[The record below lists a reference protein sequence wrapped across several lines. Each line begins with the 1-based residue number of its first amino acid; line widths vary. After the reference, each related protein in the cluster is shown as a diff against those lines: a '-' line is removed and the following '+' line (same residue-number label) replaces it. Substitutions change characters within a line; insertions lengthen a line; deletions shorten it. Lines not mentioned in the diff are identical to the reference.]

1 MPSFNFEEA
10 EKKTQAATT
19 PSFNF
24 EEAENK
30 TKAAVFDFEA
40 AERVGNRPT
49 PQQIERQQG
58 DALTPTEGYVPN
70 RSVMQPYEGAGG
82 AAFGAYRIQGKA
94 RQENIEARETTK
106 PPKITFEELY
116 KNDDYFNV
124 IRDAQQAAGK
134 PDIAKGQS
142 REDYVKDFMDDRR
155 FVELNTVFGALPEL
169 VKMRNLPAQQQQ
181 AIAAGRRVFE
191 ETAGVFE
198 EGGQKGVRPYVDAL
212 KALITDPVNYV
223 GFGSA
228 KLATTATAQM
238 GKKELSKRAVI
249 GAGAAG
255 ETAAG
260 VAADITQQRLE
271 QETSKALGEEV
282 PKFDA
287 TRTAVVATISALA
300 GGAEGRTIANTPK
313 QTSKLR
319 EYMDSRK
326 PAAPTSPTS
335 PPTAAEQALID
346 PLRDNM
352 DSTVQEFVQREGRK
366 VLDSL
371 GPETAVTD
379 AKIATDLSSAAVRV
393 AMRVI
398 ETDDAF
404 KLKPNEQVS
413 TAIERV
419 FANIETIDD
428 AALEQAIRSVGMTP
442 DQFSAANKVTVSE
455 AARVMQQ
462 YSVASKM
469 LTRLRQIDPEF
480 SKRVDELY
488 GTNDVTTGAF
498 GTAMDAVRAVER
510 ESKVW
515 ITSGIDT
522 TFRNV
527 AGTTIGLTA
536 KAAVNLMEGLVFSIG
551 HGAKTAFNGGP
562 VKEVMMKDVGDT
574 FKDAFDTFFY
584 LKNKGLSAEVTDKLL
599 EANPTLR
606 NKMLHALQETDNREI
621 SVIGRWANT
630 LNTAQDAFFR
640 RAIFTSSV
648 EQQLR
653 RMGIDLYD
661 DVLAKDKL
669 IPTTI
674 LSKAVDDS
682 LKASFSYM
690 PKPARADQR
699 SFEKIMEG
707 GGNTIVRAIEGTP
720 FMSLAIPFP
729 RFMANAMAFQ
739 YRYSPLG
746 GAAGG
751 SEMLDGYKLIQKG
764 ETEKGLKKLRDGQT
778 KVAQGLVGTA
788 ALVAAYDYRMN
799 NPETEWYN
807 VKNDNG
813 TTTDIRAIFPLAPY
827 FAVADVLA
835 RNRQGLPAKTGEAV
849 ESVVGMK
856 LPTGSTATALD
867 QLVAAID
874 NEREVDKFATTAG
887 KLTGDFVGRFTQPF
901 ITKQLYD
908 YIDLMREEGSI
919 ARDPNVIEGEGT
931 FTEAA
936 KQRVMGR
943 LPVLKE
949 ELPEAVPRLR
959 EGPVYKEGE
968 FFNRIFGFRQEA
980 IKTPAEQEVV
990 KLGIDPF
997 RVYGSPSGDRQY
1009 DRDFIENANKLVI
1022 PRVEGIIANPAYQ
1035 KLDPVRKREVITEAI
1050 RDMTAIA
1057 RDITKNQM
1065 MAKDLNKVYKMRF
1078 NRLTE
1083 GQRRI
1088 INEEYAKRNG
1098 MTLEEAD
1105 DYEALDMYEAMLQT
1119 LRFAAGGLVR
1129 GAAKKLAGEAATT
1142 TRKSVADIVKE
1153 RNAAK
1158 QTEEMLAPVPTEPV
1172 KPVVAP
1178 SKPVAEPVKAPAAA
1192 APAKATEP
1200 VSSAYNF
1207 PNKAFTDE
1215 EYAAAEAQMLEE
1227 LGQMAKNMKVTQ
1239 PKEYA
1244 NTLQSYTAVS
1254 KGIKYKDMPPSP
1266 YQLDN
1271 AADDAVEAADDVVES
1286 TYKDISP
1293 QDEPTPIVISDKA
1306 IRGSIKDVQKWEDRD
1321 DMLNQIKEVRSE
1333 SFPTLRKLP
1342 QLKGVEDAV
1351 IGTVQG
1357 DFRFTKGREVNPTKD
1372 AAEFAKMARVAQ
1384 TKLNN
1389 LREKYKDMPPV
1400 TLYHGSKNADK
1411 AKSLRETGFAGT
1423 RETKPVSAGQS
1434 ELSVNIASFGKDP
1447 NLHFKTSSFGGAN
1460 PERFVAVEIP
1470 YADYVFSRVNMPQ
1483 TAYSEKNL
1491 NVIARA
1497 ISGAPKHVRPL
1508 GLPRDGMFETEDSIV
1523 DFEKVTRNTGV
1534 LKLPDDEF
1542 IPKVETFKK
1551 DLSERQAK
1559 MIKLR
1564 DSADA
1569 YRKAKDLP
1577 TANVLYRDIRDY
1589 AKMLFSNA
1597 KITSTKTGL
1606 GQRFDVDVGNMPVRT
1621 ETMREVAATLRKGGS
1636 KERADLLDKIA
1647 DNIKIVDDYM
1657 GERTIQEKNKARQ
1670 SLIRD
1675 IPKLN
1680 KGGLVSRRS

>member
-1 MPSFNFEEA
+1 MPFGINDEVV
-10 EKKTQAATT
+10 KPTT
-19 PSFNF
+19 GFGASDEVVEP
-24 EEAENK
+24 K
-30 TKAAVFDFEA
+30 VFGVSDE
-40 AERVGNRPT
+40 VVSPKRPT

-58 DALTPTEGYVPN
+58 AALTPTDGYVPN
-70 RSVMQPYEGAGG
+70 RSIMQPYEGEGG

-94 RQENIEARETTK
+94 RQENIEAREAAE
-106 PPKITFEELY
+106 PPKISFEQLY
-116 KNDDYFNV
+116 KDDDYFNV
-124 IRDAQQAAGK
+124 IRDAQKAAGK
-134 PDIAKGQS
+134 KDIAKGQS

-155 FVELNTVFGALPEL
+155 FVDLNTVFGALPEL
-169 VKMRNLPAQQQQ
+169 VKMRNLPEKQQQDI
-181 AIAAGRRVFE
+181 AIGRRLYE
-191 ETAGVFE
+191 ETAGVLD
-198 EGGQKGVRPYVDAL
+198 EGGQKGIRPYIDGL
-212 KALITDPVNYV
+212 KALFLDPVNYL
-223 GFGSA
+223 GFGTA

-260 VAADITQQRLE
+260 VAGDITQQRLE

-282 PKFDA
+282 PQFDA

-300 GGAEGRTIANTPK
+300 GGLEGRAVAGAGKP

-326 PAAPTSPTS
+326 PAAPASPTS
-335 PPTAAEQALID
+335 PPTPAEQALID

-352 DSTVQEFVQREGRK
+352 DSTVQEFVQREGKK

-442 DQFSAANKVTVSE
+442 DQFSAANKVTVSD

-527 AGTTIGLTA
+527 AGTSIGLTA

-562 VKEVMMKDVGDT
+562 VKEVMTKDVADS
-574 FKDAFDTFFY
+574 FKDGFDTFFY

-682 LKASFSYM
+682 LKATFSYM
-690 PKPARADQR
+690 PKPGRGDQR

-729 RFMANAMAFQ
+729 RFMANAIAFQ

-751 SEMLDGYKLIQKG
+751 SEMLEGYKLIQKG
-764 ETEKGLKKLRDGQT
+764 ETEKGVKKLRDGQT
-778 KVAQGLVGTA
+778 KVAQGMVGTA

-799 NPETEWYN
+799 NPDTEWYN
-807 VKNDNG
+807 VKAANG
-813 TTTDIRAIFPLAPY
+813 TTVDVRAIFPLAPY

-856 LPTGSTATALD
+856 LPTGSTATTLD

-874 NEREVDKFATTAG
+874 NEREVDKFTTTAG

-908 YIDLMREEGSI
+908 YIDLIREEGSI

-949 ELPEAVPRLR
+949 ELPEAIPRLR

-968 FFNRIFGFRQEA
+968 FFNRMFGFRQEA
-980 IKTPAEQEVV
+980 IKTPTEREVV

-997 RVYGSPSGDRQY
+997 RIYGSPSGDRQY

-1022 PRVEGIIANPAYQ
+1022 PRVEGIISNPAYQ
-1035 KLDPVRKREVITEAI
+1035 KLDPVRQREAITEAI
-1050 RDMTAIA
+1050 RGMTAIA

-1065 MAKDLNKVYKMRF
+1065 MAKDLNKIYKMRF

-1088 INEEYAKRNG
+1088 INEEYSKRNG

-1129 GAAKKLAGEAATT
+1129 GAAKKMAGEAATT
-1142 TRKSVADIVKE
+1142 ARKSVADIVKE

-1178 SKPVAEPVKAPAAA
+1178 SKPVSEPVAAPVKAPVAA
-1192 APAKATEP
+1192 APVAPTTTG
-1200 VSSAYNF
+1200 AYNF

-1215 EYAAAEAQMLEE
+1215 EYAAAEQQMLEE

-1271 AADDAVEAADDVVES
+1271 TADDAVEAADEVVES
-1286 TYKDISP
+1286 TYKNLPPED
-1293 QDEPTPIVISDKA
+1293 TPAPVVISDKA
-1306 IRGSIKDVQKWEDRD
+1306 VRGSIKDVTNWQDRD
-1321 DMLNQIKEVRSE
+1321 DILNQIKEVRSE
-1333 SFPTLRKLP
+1333 SFDALRKMP
-1342 QLKGVEDAV
+1342 ALKGIEDAV

-1357 DFRFTKGREVNPTKD
+1357 DFRFSKAREVNPTKD
-1372 AAEFAKMARVAQ
+1372 AAEFAKMARAAQ
-1384 TKLNN
+1384 TRLNR
-1389 LREKYKDMPPV
+1389 LREKYKDVPPV
-1400 TLYHGSKNADK
+1400 TLYHGSKSSDA
-1411 AKSLRETGFAGT
+1411 AETLRKQGFAST
-1423 RETKPVSAGQS
+1423 RERAPVSAGQS
-1434 ELSVNIASFGKDP
+1434 ELNVNIVSFGKDP
-1447 NLHFKTSSFGGAN
+1447 NLHFKTSSFGGAK

-1470 YADYVFSRVNMPQ
+1470 YADYLFSRVNMPQ

-1523 DFEKVTRNTGV
+1523 DFEKVTRGTGL
-1534 LKLPDDEF
+1534 LKLPDDDL

-1551 DLSERQAK
+1551 EISERQAK

-1564 DSADA
+1564 NSNDA

-1577 TANVLYRDIRDY
+1577 TANALYRDIRDY

-1606 GQRFDVDVGNMPVRT
+1606 GQRFDIDVGNMPIRT
-1621 ETMREVAATLRKGGS
+1621 DGMRDVAATLRKGGS

-1670 SLIRD
+1670 SLMND

>member
-1 MPSFNFEEA
+1 MPFGTNDEVVKS
-10 EKKTQAATT
+10 TT
-19 PSFNF
+19 GFGVSDEVVEP
-24 EEAENK
+24 K
-30 TKAAVFDFEA
+30 VFGANDE
-40 AERVGNRPT
+40 VVSSKRPT

-58 DALTPTEGYVPN
+58 AALTPTEGYVPN
-70 RSVMQPYEGAGG
+70 RSVMQPYEGEGG

-94 RQENIEARETTK
+94 RQENIEAREAAE

-116 KNDDYFNV
+116 KNDDYFNI
-124 IRDAQQAAGK
+124 IRDMQKAVGK
-134 PDIAKGQS
+134 DDIAEGQS

-155 FVELNTVFGALPEL
+155 FSDLNTVFGALPEL
-169 VKMRNLPAQQQQ
+169 AKMRNLPAKQQQD
-181 AIAAGRRVFE
+181 IAAGRRLYE
-191 ETAGVFE
+191 ETASVFE
-198 EGGQKGVRPYVDAL
+198 EGGQKGIRPYFDAVF
-212 KALITDPVNYV
+212 ALATDPANYL

-228 KLATTATAQM
+228 KLATTATTQM
-238 GKKELSKRAVI
+238 GKKALSKRALI
-249 GAGAAG
+249 GVGAAG

-260 VAADITQQRLE
+260 VAGDVIQQRLE
-271 QETSKALGEEV
+271 QDTAEALGEEV
-282 PKFDA
+282 PEFDA
-287 TRTAVVATISALA
+287 TRTAIVATIGALA
-300 GGAEGRTIANTPK
+300 GGAEGRALANAPAPQK
-313 QTSKLR
+313 SKLR

-326 PAAPTSPTS
+326 PAAPASPDA
-335 PPTAAEQALID
+335 PPTPAEQALID

-352 DSTVQEFVQREGRK
+352 DATVQEFVQREGKK

-371 GPETAVTD
+371 GPESAVTD

-488 GTNDVTTGAF
+488 GVNDVTTGAF

-527 AGTTIGLTA
+527 AGTSIGLTA

-630 LNTAQDAFFR
+630 INTAQDAFFR
-640 RAIFTSSV
+640 RAIFTASV

-653 RMGIDLYD
+653 RMGVDLYD

-707 GGNTIVRAIEGTP
+707 GANSIVRVIEGTP

-799 NPETEWYN
+799 NPDTEWYN
-807 VKNDNG
+807 VKAANG
-813 TTTDIRAIFPLAPY
+813 TTIDVRAIFPLAPY

-835 RNRQGLPAKTGEAV
+835 RNRQGLPAKTGEAI

-874 NEREVDKFATTAG
+874 NEREVDKFTTAAG

-901 ITKQLYD
+901 VTKQLYD
-908 YIDLMREEGSI
+908 YIDLIREEGSI

-980 IKTPAEQEVV
+980 IKTPTEREIV

-997 RVYGSPSGDRQY
+997 RIYGSPSGDRQY
-1009 DRDFIENANKLVI
+1009 DRTFIDNANKLVI
-1022 PRVEGIIANPAYQ
+1022 PRVEGIVANPAYQ
-1035 KLDPVRKREVITEAI
+1035 KLDPVRQREALTEAI

-1142 TRKSVADIVKE
+1142 ARKSVADIVKE
-1153 RNAAK
+1153 RNAVK

-1172 KPVVAP
+1172 TPVVAP
-1178 SKPVAEPVKAPAAA
+1178 SKAVAEPVA
-1192 APAKATEP
+1192 APAKVAEP

-1286 TYKDISP
+1286 TYKNLPS
-1293 QDEPTPIVISDKA
+1293 QDEPAPIVISDKA
-1306 IRGSIKDVQKWEDRD
+1306 VRGSIKDVQKWEDRD
-1321 DMLNQIKEVRSE
+1321 DMLNQIKELRSE
-1333 SFPTLRKLP
+1333 SFTNLRKLP
-1342 QLKGVEDAV
+1342 ALKGVEDAV

-1372 AAEFAKMARVAQ
+1372 AAEFAKMARAAQ

-1400 TLYHGSKNADK
+1400 TLYHGSKSSDA
-1411 AKSLRETGFAGT
+1411 AETLRKQGFVGT
-1423 RETKPVSAGQS
+1423 RERAPTSAGQA
-1434 ELSVNIASFGKDP
+1434 ELNVNIVSFGKDP
-1447 NLHFKTSSFGGAN
+1447 NLHFKTSSFGAAN

-1523 DFEKVTRNTGV
+1523 DFEKVTRGTGM
-1534 LKLPDDEF
+1534 LKLPDDEL

-1606 GQRFDVDVGNMPVRT
+1606 GQRFDIDVGNMPVRT

-1657 GERTIQEKNKARQ
+1657 GERTIKEKNNARQ